1 MCNSYTMVLRDYRS
15 IIPMLPWYNILYH
28 SYSSDWLEEI
38 VVEKFFDYNNKSDN
52 TFKLLHRTLDY
63 LFHQLY
69 SNGVGRQIKYYRERT
84 NKSFGVVV

>member
-38 VVEKFFDYNNKSDN
+38 VVEKFFDYKILSFLNSQPP
-52 TFKLLHRTLDY
+52 TYVPRLY
-63 LFHQLY
+63 L
-69 SNGVGRQIKYYRERT
+69 
-84 NKSFGVVV
+84 